1 MMWLPPSSVMQDD
14 LHPFLWCQTSS
25 YLCGTSLPLT
35 FRMRLHPPLVKIS
48 CFFLWCQ
55 IISFL
60 CDVRLSLISMMISSF
75 LCDARLPPSYR
86 TPHSLSPLW
95 CPTLSYL
102 CDDRSFS
109 SFLND
114 DALFFLPGA
123 RLALPSL
130 QHSFLYDV
138 RFPLTSLMTP
148 SFLPSFLPFSM
159 CDAILPLNSE
169 MSKSIIP
176 LWCQTPSFPIDARL
190 FFLNGARLAPPCVWD
205 SLLPQCEMISIL
217 CDVQLFLLFLWCHHS
232 SFLDDVWLPLTSL
245 MRLLTSSMIS
255 DFLLFLGHQTPWPQ
269 NLNTPSIRQE
279 MCKIIHKII
288 NSFCLEL

>member
-48 CFFLWCQ
+48 YFFLWCQ

-75 LCDARLPPSYR
+75 LRDARLPPSYR

-95 CPTLSYL
+95 CPTLSYQS
-102 CDDRSFS
+102 DDRSFS

-159 CDAILPLNSE
+159 CDATLPLNSE

-190 FFLNGARLAPPCVWD
+190 FSFLMVPDLLLPVFETLSFLSVRWSQSSVMSNFSSFFYDATIPPSSMMSDSLLPLWWD
-205 SLLPQCEMISIL
+205 SLLHLWFQIS
-217 CDVQLFLLFLWCHHS
+217 FF
-232 SFLDDVWLPLTSL
+232 F
-245 MRLLTSSMIS
+245 
-255 DFLLFLGHQTPWPQ
+255 
-269 NLNTPSIRQE
+269 
-279 MCKIIHKII
+279 
-288 NSFCLEL
+288 